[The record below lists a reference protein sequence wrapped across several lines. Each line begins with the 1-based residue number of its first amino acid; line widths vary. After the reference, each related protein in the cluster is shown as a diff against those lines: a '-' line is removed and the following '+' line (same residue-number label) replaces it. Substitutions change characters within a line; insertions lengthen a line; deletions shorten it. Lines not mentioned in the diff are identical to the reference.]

1 MKKRVL
7 AMLLSVTM
15 VASVLAGCGGSGGAA
30 NDSPVAA
37 DDSQAASG
45 DSASVDSGE
54 TVKLKALFIAH
65 PLTKDVNEMQWLAEM
80 EAEANVEIE
89 WEVIR
94 ADWETVKSTRF
105 AAGDIPDL
113 LFNATLDEDYTKY
126 NGLFL
131 DMTPYLTE
139 ELTPNILAMF
149 EEEPDTKV
157 LSTTMEGKIYGTR
170 NSRVNGRLPTQ

>member
-15 VASVLAGCGGSGGAA
+15 VASMLAGCGGGSGQPTDSGAASTDTSGGS
-30 NDSPVAA
+30 DSTEATN
-37 DDSQAASG
+37 DSQAASG
-45 DSASVDSGE
+45 DSASAESGE

-65 PLTKDVNEMQWLAEM
+65 PLTKDVEEMQWLAEM

-105 AAGDIPDL
+105 AAGDIPDI

-131 DMTPYLTE
+131 
-139 ELTPNILAMF
+139 
-149 EEEPDTKV
+149 
-157 LSTTMEGKIYGTR
+157 GKH
-170 NSRVNGRLPTQ
+170 